1 MIHRIYIYISRFLR
15 ANLNLYYNNC
25 LPPLFQCTKI
35 HMAEIYMSPKI
46 PANVFRRFF
55 IVSSVSSLCDW
66 LPCLWKG
73 TLDGGASSWRRPT
86 DGALLT
92 VLDCDAGETNEW
104 NSSYHVTP

>member
-1 MIHRIYIYISRFLR
+1 
-15 ANLNLYYNNC
+15 
-25 LPPLFQCTKI
+25 
-35 HMAEIYMSPKI
+35 MAEIYMSPKI